1 MTKHNRIKV
10 PRFIS
15 LQTLIIIPFVIIIVA
30 AVSLSGFLSFRA
42 GQNSVIDLAQQL
54 MREINATINIH
65 LNQYMKAPHLITE
78 NNARL
83 FKRNML
89 VVEKI
94 DDIESYFFEQ
104 LKQFNVQGIFFGNQE
119 GRGVAVFQDGPHSF
133 QSRTISDPPHR
144 FFYRLDQQGRRVALI
159 KNEDWDPR
167 TRPWYTGAAVSN
179 HSIWSPVY
187 TFTDGVLGIT
197 ASKSYEDAQG
207 QKVGVI
213 GVDLDLSF
221 IGQFLSQ
228 LKIGKT
234 GKAFIIDQEGY
245 LLASSFPTP
254 LFSKTDNSDR
264 LTRISGLA
272 SVNPLIRA
280 VMQKIQERSRR
291 LEKGNHNDQFML
303 NSGDQNS
310 FVHVSSFDTG
320 SNLKFTIVITIPEP
334 DLMEEINKNKTETIL
349 LTMGLLVLCIF
360 LGYLISRIIL
370 RPVQALSQASNR
382 ISNGDFTQKI
392 GLKSSNELGILAN
405 AFDSMMDQLQESFN
419 NLEEMN
425 WHLEQRVEER
435 TKELAASGERFR
447 LITQSVHDAIVS
459 FTLDG
464 LIRFWNTGAQT
475 IFGYEESEIIRQP
488 ILQLLQEEDRDNS
501 AQIRTIFRSSLKND
515 GKNFELVGLK
525 KDSQEFSME
534 VSLSS
539 WTDDGVRFIVAVIRD
554 ITERKLSEEKIR
566 YQANFDALTA
576 LPNRSYFTTLLASA
590 ISMAQRHK
598 FKVALMF
605 IDLDR
610 FKWVNDNLGHAAG
623 DLLLKEVAKRL
634 KAVLRLNDTVA
645 RLGGDEF
652 TVIAQSITSAD
663 QARMVAE
670 KILEQLNTPFYL
682 EGQKAMISG
691 SIGITL
697 FPDDADSTETLLKN
711 ADQAMYTVKEAGRG
725 DIQFYTDKMHQDSIR
740 RMRLVKDLEDA
751 IKNEEFILFYQPK
764 VDLNQGKI
772 IGMEALVR
780 WEKPGEG
787 IIPPDE
793 FIPLSE
799 ETGLIKMVGA
809 YVLET
814 ACRENYRW
822 IKAGFGP
829 LRVAVNI
836 SPRQFQDGEKLI
848 QMVADALE
856 KTQLSP
862 RYLELEI
869 TESMMMVDVR
879 QAIEVMNK
887 IKDMGVSMSID
898 DFGTGYSSLG
908 SLKNFP
914 ISALKIDKSF
924 VMDITKNTDDAAI
937 VSAIISMAKQL
948 NIKVIAEGVEKVE
961 HVVFLAKAG
970 CNDIQGYYYSP
981 PLSVIHFEELL
992 NNPRSLIRD

>member
-1 MTKHNRIKV
+1 MTNKKQIKIA
-10 PRFIS
+10 RFKS
-15 LQTLIIIPFVIIIVA
+15 LQALIIIPFVIIIVA
-30 AVSLSGFLSFRA
+30 AVSLSGYLSFRA
-42 GQNSVIDLAQQL
+42 GQTSVNDLAQQL
-54 MREINATINIH
+54 MREISTKINIH
-65 LNQYMKAPHLITE
+65 LHHYMTTPHLITE
-78 NNARL
+78 SNAQL
-83 FKRNML
+83 FKRKTL
-89 VVEKI
+89 IVENV
-94 DDIESYFFEQ
+94 DDIESHFFEQ

-133 QSRTISDPPHR
+133 QSRIISDPPHR
-144 FFYRLDQQGRRVALI
+144 FFYRLDQQGHRVSAI

-167 TRPWYTGAAVSN
+167 TRPWYTGAVSSKQ
-179 HSIWSPVY
+179 SIWSPVY

-197 ASKSYEDAQG
+197 ASKPYEDAQG
-207 QKVGVI
+207 KKVGVI

-221 IGQFLSQ
+221 IGQFLNQ

-254 LFSKTDNSDR
+254 LFSKTENSDT
-264 LTRISGLA
+264 LTRISGLDNA
-272 SVNPLIRA
+272 NPLIRT
-280 VMQKIQERSRR
+280 VMQRLQKRSKR
-291 LEKGNHNDQFML
+291 LEKEENNDQFML
-303 NSGDQNS
+303 DSGDQTF
-310 FVHVSSFDTG
+310 FVNVSSFDTG
-320 SNLKFTIVITIPEP
+320 SNLKFTVVITIPES
-334 DLMEEINKNKTETIL
+334 DLMGEINRNKTETIV
-349 LTMGLLVLCIF
+349 LTMGLLLLCIL
-360 LGYLISRIIL
+360 LGYLIARIIL

-382 ISNGDFTQKI
+382 IANGDFTQKI
-392 GLKSSNELGILAN
+392 GLDSSNELGILAS
-405 AFDSMMDQLQESFN
+405 AFDLMTDELQESFN

-425 WHLEQRVEER
+425 WNLEQRVEER

-475 IFGYEESEIIRQP
+475 IFGYEESEIIQQP
-488 ILQLLQEEDRDNS
+488 IFQLLQEQQRDNS
-501 AQIRTIFRSSLKND
+501 AQIRMIMRSSLKND
-515 GKNFELVGLK
+515 GKNFELMGLK
-525 KDSQEFSME
+525 KNSQEFSME

-539 WTDDGVRFIVAVIRD
+539 WTDDGVKFIVAVIRD
-554 ITERKLSEEKIR
+554 ITERRLSEEKIR

-623 DLLLKEVAKRL
+623 DLLLIEVAKRL

-663 QARMVAE
+663 QARMVAD

-682 EGQKAMISG
+682 DGQKAQISG

-697 FPDDADSTETLLKN
+697 FPDDADSSETLLKN

-740 RMRLVKDLEDA
+740 RMRLVKDLENA
-751 IKNEEFILFYQPK
+751 IKNEEFILYYQPK
-764 VDLNQGKI
+764 VNLKQGKI

-814 ACRENYRW
+814 ACRENQRW
-822 IKAGFGP
+822 IDAGFGP
-829 LRVAVNI
+829 LKVAVNI

-848 QMVADALE
+848 QMIEDALE
-856 KTQLSP
+856 KTHLSP
-862 RYLELEI
+862 HYLELEI
-869 TESMMMVDVR
+869 TESMMMVNVG
-879 QAIEVMNK
+879 QAVEIMNK

-948 NIKVIAEGVEKVE
+948 NIEVIAEGVEKVE
-961 HVVFLAKAG
+961 HVTFLTKAG
-970 CNDIQGYYYSP
+970 CTDIQGYYYSP
-981 PLSVIHFEELL
+981 PLSVVQFEELL
-992 NNPRSLIRD
+992 NNPRSLVV